1 MFNFGSGMDIDKDK
15 RNFPR
20 RAVELTACLNI
31 GNKRMAGKVL
41 DLTVGGVLLELACR
55 LDVGGRM
62 IITIDGGPQV
72 KKNELRAEV
81 IRCNPV
87 DADPSRY
94 IATAKFI
101 EPNDEYLM
109 DALALVHGKNPA
121 SE

>member
-1 MFNFGSGMDIDKDK
+1 MGSDEDK

-20 RAVELTACLNI
+20 TSVKLTASVNI
-31 GNKRMAGKVL
+31 GNKRMAGKIL
-41 DLTVGGVLLELACR
+41 DLTVEGVSLELERR
-55 LDVGGRM
+55 LDVGDQ
-62 IITIDGGPQV
+62 ITINIDDSQRV

-81 IRCNPV
+81 IRCNPL

-109 DALALVHGKNPA
+109 DALALVHGKK
-121 SE
+121 SESE